1 MTTIRQD
8 ANGAEMNVVHK
19 GLWYVESHFRNSVG
33 LEDVARASHV
43 SKFHLTRAFSEVMG
57 MSLMKYVRRR
67 RLTESAKVL
76 AEGAPDILS
85 VALGHGYSSHEAFS
99 RAFKEEF
106 HLTPEMVRSQGH
118 LSNLLLME
126 PIAMTTT
133 PLPKLTAPRVETLAT
148 KRLVGLVERYNLESA
163 AGIPSQWQR
172 FVPYLDNLPNKVDSV
187 AYGVCYNYAED
198 GVFDYLS
205 GVEVQTEND
214 VPFGLV
220 QLNLPEQKYAVF
232 SHNGHI
238 SEIRSVISAIWNDGL
253 PQSGYEAAAGPTLEK
268 YDETFDSE
276 TGLGGFEIWVSIK

>member
-1 MTTIRQD
+1 
-8 ANGAEMNVVHK
+8 MNVVHK

-76 AEGAPDILS
+76 ADGAPDILS
-85 VALGHGYSSHEAFS
+85 VALDHGYSSHEAFS

-106 HLTPEMVRSQGH
+106 NLTPEMVRSQGH
-118 LSNLLLME
+118 LNNLSLMK

-133 PLPKLTAPRVETLAT
+133 PLPKLTAPRVETLAN
-148 KRLVGLVERYNLESA
+148 KRLVGMVERYNLESA

-172 FVPYLDNLPNKVDSV
+172 FVPYLDNLPNKVGSA
-187 AYGVCYNYAED
+187 AYGVCYNYTED

-214 VPFGLV
+214 APFGLV

-238 SEIRSVISAIWNDGL
+238 SEIRSVISAIWCDGL